1 MTLQSMTG
9 YARMDGTAAI
19 DRLDQIWVWSWEL
32 KSVNAKGLDLRCRF
46 PSGAERLEA
55 PARKAISARLT
66 RGAVTAHLTM
76 QRQQGAAA
84 TRINRTLLRDIMA
97 LQEELESEG
106 LVFPSPPRLDV
117 LLTVRGMV
125 DADDV
130 DELDAEEQDKLDA
143 AALTGLHAALEQL
156 TTMRAEEGARLHEVL
171 SAQLATLEDLRAGAA
186 EHGEGQVEM
195 FRERIKAQIA
205 ELLEASPPVAE
216 ERLAQEL
223 AVIATKAD
231 VREEIDRLGAH
242 LQACRDLLTS
252 GEAVGR
258 RLDFL
263 CQELN
268 REANTI
274 CSKAADL
281 ALTAL
286 GLDLKSGIE
295 QFREQIQNV
304 E

>member
-1 MTLQSMTG
+1 MTG
-9 YARMDGTAAI
+9 YARIDGTIAI
-19 DRLDQIWVWSWEL
+19 DRLGQNWTWGWEL
-32 KSVNAKGLDLRCRF
+32 KSVNARGLDLRCRF

-55 PARKAISARLT
+55 ETRKAISGRLT
-66 RGAVTAHLTM
+66 RGSVTAHLTM
-76 QRQQGAAA
+76 QRQVGAIA
-84 TRINRTLLRDIMA
+84 TRINRGLLRDVMA
-97 LQEELESEG
+97 LQEELEADG

-130 DELDAEEQDKLDA
+130 EELGAEERAVVDA
-143 AALTGLHAALEQL
+143 AARAGLTVALDQL
-156 TTMRAEEGARLHEVL
+156 VAMRGEEGARLHDVL
-171 SAQLATLEDLRAGAA
+171 SAQLVTLEGLRDQAA
-186 EHGEGQVEM
+186 VHGEGRIDM
-195 FRERIKAQIA
+195 FRERIQAQMS
-205 ELLEASPPVAE
+205 ELLQASPPVAE

-223 AVIATKAD
+223 AVIVSKAD

-242 LQACRDLLTS
+242 LQACRDHLAS

-274 CSKAADL
+274 CSKSADL
-281 ALTAL
+281 SLTAI

-295 QFREQIQNV
+295 RFREQVQNV